1 MLASLQLTFA
11 TRRILDDVVDK
22 SFGELNTVFEIFNL
36 SISISIPCAL
46 SLFPL
51 FSVFSVLML
60 RIVTSSMYCSSI
72 FDVIL
77 TFILPSSS
85 SSDGGVKIF
94 NLALYAALLNVGSWM
109 SVEYTTLGPQ

>member
-22 SFGELNTVFEIFNL
+22 SFGELNTVFDIFNL
-36 SISISIPCAL
+36 SISISIPSC
-46 SLFPL
+46 
-51 FSVFSVLML
+51 VFSLLSVLFVFIFK
-60 RIVTSSMYCSSI
+60 IVTSSIYFSSI

-77 TFILPSSS
+77 IFILPSSS